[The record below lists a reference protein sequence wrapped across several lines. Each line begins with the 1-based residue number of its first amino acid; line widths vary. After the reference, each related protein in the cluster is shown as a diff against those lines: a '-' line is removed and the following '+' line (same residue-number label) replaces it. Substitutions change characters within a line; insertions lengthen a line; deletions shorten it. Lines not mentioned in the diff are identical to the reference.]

1 MVGEGEGGDL
11 APAPHPDPE
20 LAPLVVRVGL
30 GGLQHPGVEQGVVA
44 EQPLVGQDELV
55 ALDEQEEVVGGGG
68 TTRWVVPLG
77 TTR

>member
-11 APAPHPDPE
+11 AAAAHPDPE
-20 LAPLVVRVGL
+20 FTSLVVRVGL

-55 ALDEQEEVVGGGG
+55 ALDEQEEVVAVVG